1 MPLRKIIV
9 VVSLHKYVTYCVVYK
24 HCYVILYRILDTTII
39 LGMEYLSKIY
49 HILFKP
55 AINYNYYADTIKE

>member
-1 MPLRKIIV
+1 ML
-9 VVSLHKYVTYCVVYK
+9 TYCVVDK

-49 HILFKP
+49 HILFTP